1 MQRILRQLKCIYS
14 IYSNS
19 HQFAYRD
26 NRSTED
32 AKATEPHNPDPFLI
46 GFSSEFSTI
55 ISNRLA
61 TKLGLSLPHSICLW
75 ILEQPPRVSQGPIFH
90 KHSPSKHALH
100 RDVCYTHGCTQT
112 QSRHWSWLGSW
123 RGETSLCTR
132 GGKMAIRVQR
142 WQLSTLRKRK
152 K

>member
-75 ILEQPPRVSQGPIFH
+75 ILEQPPRVSQGPH
-90 KHSPSKHALH
+90 LSQALSLKTCSPQGCVLHTRLHPNTVQALKLA
-100 RDVCYTHGCTQT
+100 G
-112 QSRHWSWLGSW
+112 LM
-123 RGETSLCTR
+123 TR
-132 GGKMAIRVQR
+132 GDESVYKGWKNGHPGTAMTTVNTA
-142 WQLSTLRKRK
+142 
-152 K
+152 